1 MVHMACLDENQVVAL
16 VHGTLTGTALR
27 EAQEHLDTCIDCL
40 DLVGMFQQSTLDDD
54 ALGNETLDVG
64 SESSPDDAEYVP
76 LTASLQMDLSVPPG
90 SQIGR
95 YEVSRSIGRG
105 GMGVVYLARDP
116 QLDRAVALKLVRPSL
131 QEDERAD
138 HFERR
143 LMREARA
150 MAKLSHPNV
159 LTIYDVGLHGDQVF
173 LASEWIDGCTLEEWM
188 RQGPHRWRSVAR
200 QFVSAAKGLAAA
212 HRAGLVHRDL

>member
-1 MVHMACLDENQVVAL
+1 MACLDENQVVAL
-16 VHGTLTGTALR
+16 VHGRLAGPSLVA
-27 EAQEHLDTCIDCL
+27 AQEHLDSCLDCL
-40 DLVGMFQQSTLDDD
+40 DLVGMFQQTTLDAVKDD
-54 ALGNETLDVG
+54 DF
-64 SESSPDDAEYVP
+64 VP
-76 LTASLQMDLSVPPG
+76 LTESVQIDLNAPPG

-95 YEVSRSIGRG
+95 YEVIRALGRG

-159 LTIYDVGLHGDQVF
+159 LTIYDVGLHGQQVF
-173 LASEWIDGCTLEEWM
+173 LASEWIDGGTLDEWM
-188 RQGPHRWRSVAR
+188 ADGPHSC
-200 QFVSAAKGLAAA
+200 
-212 HRAGLVHRDL
+212 